1 MRKKWIIFIVLII
14 LNIMFIW
21 GNSMLSQDSSHNLSS
36 VFRDLLNRL
45 LHDTINVDN
54 SFSENFVRKLAHVF
68 EYLVLGLLVA
78 LCFLKPKLR
87 VWIAILA
94 AGVLTA
100 SIDEIIQI
108 FTGRGPA
115 VKDVMI
121 DTCGYFLGFLIASLA
136 KYIRGKKHGL
146 SS

>member
-36 VFRDLLNRL
+36 VFRNLLNHF
-45 LHDTINVDN
+45 LHDTVNVDD
-54 SFSENFVRKLAHVF
+54 SLSENFVRKLAHVF
-68 EYLVLGLLVA
+68 EYLVLGLLVT
-78 LCFLKPKLR
+78 LCFFKPKLR

-94 AGVLTA
+94 AGVLIA
-100 SIDEIIQI
+100 SIDETIQI
-108 FTGRGPA
+108 FTGRGSA

-121 DTCGYFLGFLIASLA
+121 DTCGYFSGFLLAALA
-136 KYIRGKKHGL
+136 KYIRCKKHGL
-146 SS
+146 NN